1 MIHIKIMNKK
11 HFSLKEAAAHLGIS
25 AITLRRWLIDKKVGE
40 VMRNRNGW
48 RLFSESDIERIRKYK
63 DKLFRPTEL

>member
-1 MIHIKIMNKK
+1 MIHSDIMNKK
-11 HFSLKEAAAHLGIS
+11 HFSLKEAAARLGIS

-48 RLFSESDIERIRKYK
+48 RVFSESDIERIRIYK
-63 DKLFRPTEL
+63 DKLVRPMEQ